1 MLRARDKDEPGTPN
15 SAVQFLLVGAGRGAG
30 QLFTVRAAGRAAA
43 RLYPATSLRGHTGNY
58 SLQVEARDGGEPSNA
73 VTTTITVCVQVR
85 SAKMSKTAV
94 HFGYPV

>member
-15 SAVQFLLVGAGRGAG
+15 SAVQFLLVGAG

-85 SAKMSKTAV
+85 SAKISKTAV
-94 HFGYPV
+94 HFGYTV